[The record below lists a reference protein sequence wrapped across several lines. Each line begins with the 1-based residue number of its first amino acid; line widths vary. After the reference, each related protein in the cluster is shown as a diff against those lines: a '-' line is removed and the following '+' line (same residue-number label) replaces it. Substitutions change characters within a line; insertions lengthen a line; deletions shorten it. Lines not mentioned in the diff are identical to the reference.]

1 MRRFL
6 AICAATF
13 SLTCIAHAADPT
25 GEWLVASGDAHIR
38 IDDCN
43 GILWGIISWEK
54 DPGGVDEH
62 NPNPA
67 ERNRP
72 LLGSHVLLAMRQNR
86 PGRWDGEVYNAENGK
101 TYTSHMSLTSP
112 DVLRIEGCVLGFLCG
127 GENWTRLKTEPEPP
141 AASRTPAPPPARGA
155 RGNAA
160 QQAAPPSARTGSA
173 AQPPAPPP
181 PTRTACSGVT
191 NGSGATH

>member
-1 MRRFL
+1 MRCFL

-13 SLTCIAHAADPT
+13 SLTCVALAAEPT

-54 DPGGVDEH
+54 DPGGLDEY

-67 ERNRP
+67 ERTRP
-72 LLGSHVLLAMRQNR
+72 LLGSHVLLAMRPNNGR

-101 TYTSHMSLTSP
+101 TYTSHLSLASP

-127 GENWTRLKTEPEPP
+127 GENWTRLKTEAE
-141 AASRTPAPPPARGA
+141 RTAPARI
-155 RGNAA
+155 
-160 QQAAPPSARTGSA
+160 
-173 AQPPAPPP
+173 PAPPP
-181 PTRTACSGVT
+181 PPRGARSNQAPPLPAPARTACSGVT